1 MHHTIVLLFMCLI
14 KAFEIQEKY
23 FWQLVLNLSII
34 IIIIIVTVI
43 FMVPADTFF
52 SLPVLTFV
60 IFKCLLTVSWS
71 VGPLF
76 PFMTEILTRFLPLH
90 QFRVAVGPVHPG
102 PIYHPQDDI

>member
-1 MHHTIVLLFMCLI
+1 MHHTIVLLIMCLI

-34 IIIIIVTVI
+34 IIVIIIVTVI

-60 IFKCLLTVSWS
+60 IF
-71 VGPLF
+71 F
-76 PFMTEILTRFLPLH
+76 
-90 QFRVAVGPVHPG
+90 
-102 PIYHPQDDI
+102 